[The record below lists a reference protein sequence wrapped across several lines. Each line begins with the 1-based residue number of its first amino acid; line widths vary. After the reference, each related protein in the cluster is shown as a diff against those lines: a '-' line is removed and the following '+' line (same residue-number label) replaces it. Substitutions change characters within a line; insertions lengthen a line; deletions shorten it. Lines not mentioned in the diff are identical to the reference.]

1 MGSGR
6 KPSQKSEI
14 ETALL
19 EAACLHSNLID
30 DLEQIQKDIDRNE
43 EQDHENDKTRLDA
56 IGHLLKAL
64 ESFSAKAY
72 EDVDR
77 HVHAAVQRLH
87 AQEVQDLQDDKP
99 RNEAKIKIATIRQRA
114 LCNKETIVKLIERL
128 RHPVVVNVMHGVR
141 S

>member
-6 KPSQKSEI
+6 RPSQKSEI

-19 EAACLHSNLID
+19 EAACLYSNLID
-30 DLEQIQKDIDRNE
+30 DLDSIQEDIDRNE
-43 EQDHENDKTRLDA
+43 ELDHKNDKTRLES

-87 AQEVQDLQDDKP
+87 EQEVQDLQDDKP
-99 RNEAKIKIATIRQRA
+99 RNEAKIKMATIRQKA
-114 LCNKETIVKLIERL
+114 LCNKEDIVKIIARL
-128 RHPVVVNVMHGVR
+128 KNPIIVNVSSGVR
-141 S
+141 P